1 MFDIAYCFT
10 TKRAKNVVQAKNKLT
25 EREREREYGESVL
38 TVLQCQNWFAKY
50 RFGNFNIEN
59 AMKMFGKVG

>member
-38 TVLQCQNWFAKY
+38 TVLQCQNWFAKF

-59 AMKMFGKVG
+59 AMKMFGKAG